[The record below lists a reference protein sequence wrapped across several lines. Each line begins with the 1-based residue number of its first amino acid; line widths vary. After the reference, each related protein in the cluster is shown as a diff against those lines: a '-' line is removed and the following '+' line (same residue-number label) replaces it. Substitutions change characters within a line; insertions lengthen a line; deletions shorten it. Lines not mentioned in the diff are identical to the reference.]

1 MFEFGR
7 ELKRLFRT
15 EGSNDG
21 MTGGDASLL
30 ELLDLTMLRAE
41 ARAAAIAAGR
51 VGAKDTARRQLEAAT
66 VWRELARRTGDSASL
81 RKAAQLA
88 ESAANGFD
96 RTQRPRLWAQARC
109 EQGRCALLGAELFGD
124 DGLNAAANVAFSE
137 AKVAAGAGLVFA
149 LAQAG
154 QLIVAAR
161 KALGEADQAETLAL
175 IGRFEAPLSVLKGQG
190 RRVPDARL
198 AAMEL
203 RLVRADLLAAAGQRL
218 KDPALLRQALD
229 ALARDLEAL
238 DPAYEPLT
246 WARAAMLRG
255 ATRAAMAEADIDLA
269 EIATAVAELAKVL
282 DTVRCDHS
290 PLDWTRG
297 QQALAGALQML
308 GEAAD
313 SDRAFDQAIGCYD
326 RALLV
331 LGDKPALAERAHAV
345 YHRAVCLARRA
356 EITCDL
362 KGLDEAEAALR
373 AELAG
378 SGASRDP
385 VGWAVR
391 QLNFARLYEARVG
404 VTGRDRGE
412 RAASAVALSAALD
425 VFGEHGLRSL
435 ADTTQRRLEELR
447 AH

>member
-1 MFEFGR
+1 M
-7 ELKRLFRT
+7 
-15 EGSNDG
+15 
-21 MTGGDASLL
+21 
-30 ELLDLTMLRAE
+30 
-41 ARAAAIAAGR
+41 
-51 VGAKDTARRQLEAAT
+51 
-66 VWRELARRTGDSASL
+66 SA
-81 RKAAQLA
+81 LA
-88 ESAANGFD
+88 E
-96 RTQRPRLWAQARC
+96 
-109 EQGRCALLGAELFGD
+109 
-124 DGLNAAANVAFSE
+124 
-137 AKVAAGAGLVFA
+137 
-149 LAQAG
+149 AG

-161 KALGEADQAETLAL
+161 QALGEADRDATLDL
-175 IGRFEAPLSVLKGQG
+175 VRRFEAPLGVLKGQG
-190 RRVPDARL
+190 RRLPDARL

-203 RLVRADLLAAAGQRL
+203 RLTRADLLAAAGQRL
-218 KDPALLRQALD
+218 KEPMLLRMALD
-229 ALARDLEAL
+229 ELARDLETL
-238 DPAYEPLT
+238 DAAYEPLT

-255 ATRAAMAEADIDLA
+255 AALAAMAETDANLA
-269 EIATAVAELAKVL
+269 EIATAVADLAKVL

-326 RALLV
+326 RALMV
-331 LGDKPALAERAHAV
+331 LGDKPALSERAHAV

-362 KGLDEAEAALR
+362 AGLDEAEAALR

-404 VTGRDRGE
+404 VTGRDQGE

-425 VFGEHGLRSL
+425 VFGEHGLRGL
-435 ADTTQRRLEELR
+435 ADTTQRRLEELL

>member
-7 ELKRLFRT
+7 ELKRLFRNGDAA
-15 EGSNDG
+15 EG

-41 ARAAAIAAGR
+41 GRSAAIAAGR
-51 VGAKDTARRQLEAAT
+51 VGAKDPPRRQIEAAV
-66 VWRELARRTGDSASL
+66 VWRELARRTGDPAAL

-88 ESAANGFD
+88 EAAANGLD
-96 RTQRPRLWAQARC
+96 RARRPKPWAEARC

-124 DGLNAAANVAFSE
+124 KGLNAAADFAFAEAEAAAGPGLTQARAVAGRLVVE
-137 AKVAAGAGLVFA
+137 ARGAVGQADKVALTE
-149 LAQAG
+149 L
-154 QLIVAAR
+154 L
-161 KALGEADQAETLAL
+161 
-175 IGRFEAPLSVLKGQG
+175 GRFEPVLARMRIQGPRQSEARMASV
-190 RRVPDARL
+190 
-198 AAMEL
+198 EL
-203 RLVRADLLAAAGQRL
+203 RLVRADLLATAGQRL
-218 KDPALLRQALD
+218 RDPALLRRALD
-229 ALARDLEAL
+229 DLARDLAGL

-246 WARAAMLRG
+246 WAVAAMLRG
-255 ATRAAMAEADIDLA
+255 AARAVLAEMDAELG
-269 EIATAVAELAKVL
+269 EIATAVADLATVL
-282 DTVRCDHS
+282 ETLRCDHS
-290 PLDWTRG
+290 PIDWSRG
-297 QQALAGALQML
+297 QQALGDCLQIL

-331 LGDKPALAERAHAV
+331 LADQAGLPERSHAI
-345 YHRAVCLARRA
+345 YQRAVCLARRA

-362 KGLDEAEAALR
+362 RGLDEAEAALR

-435 ADTTQRRLEELR
+435 ADTAARRLEALR
-447 AH
+447 V

>member
-15 EGSNDG
+15 DGPVDG

-30 ELLDLTMLRAE
+30 ELLDLAMLRAE
-41 ARAAAIAAGR
+41 GRAAAIAAGR
-51 VGAKDTARRQLEAAT
+51 VGAKDPARRQLEASV
-66 VWRELARRTGDSASL
+66 VWREIARRTGDSAAL

-88 ESAANGFD
+88 EAAACGFD
-96 RTQRPRLWAQARC
+96 RLQRPKLWAEARC
-109 EQGRCALLGAELFGD
+109 EQGRCALLGADLFGD
-124 DGLNAAANVAFSE
+124 EGLNAAADIAFAE
-137 AKVAAGAGLVFA
+137 AKTAAGPGLA
-149 LAQAG
+149 HACATGG
-154 QLIVAAR
+154 QLLIETR
-161 KALGEADQAETLAL
+161 KVLNQADRATVLDLAK
-175 IGRFEAPLSVLKGQG
+175 RFEAPLSVLRAHS
-190 RRVPDARL
+190 RRQPDARL
-198 AAMEL
+198 TATEL
-203 RLVRADLLAAAGQRL
+203 RLVRADLLGAAGQRL
-218 KDPALLRQALD
+218 KDPVLLRQALD
-229 ALARDLEAL
+229 DLARDIEGL
-238 DPAYEPLT
+238 DAAYEPLA
-246 WARAAMLRG
+246 WARASMLRG
-255 ATRAAMAEADIDLA
+255 ALRAAMAEMDA
-269 EIATAVAELAKVL
+269 ELGQIAAAVAELAKVL
-282 DTVRCDHS
+282 ETLRCDHS

-326 RALLV
+326 RALMV
-331 LGDKPALAERAHAV
+331 LGDKPALSERAHAI
-345 YHRAVCLARRA
+345 YHHAVCLARKA

-362 KGLDEAEAALR
+362 RGLDEAEAALR

-435 ADTTQRRLEELR
+435 ADTTARRLEELR

>member
-15 EGSNDG
+15 EDSVDG
-21 MTGGDASLL
+21 TTGGDASLL
-30 ELLDLTMLRAE
+30 ELLDLAMLRAE
-41 ARAAAIAAGR
+41 GRAAAIAAGR
-51 VGAKDTARRQLEAAT
+51 VGAKDPARRQLEAS
-66 VWRELARRTGDSASL
+66 VIWREIARRTGDSAAL

-88 ESAANGFD
+88 ESAAADFD
-96 RTQRPRLWAQARC
+96 RFQRPKLWALARC

-124 DGLNAAANVAFSE
+124 DGLNAAANIAFTD
-137 AKVAAGAGLVFA
+137 AKIAAGAGLVFA
-149 LAQAG
+149 CAEGG
-154 QLIVAAR
+154 QLTVAAR
-161 KALGEADQAETLAL
+161 KALAEADRAAVLDLAK
-175 IGRFEAPLSVLKGQG
+175 RFDAPLSVLRGLG
-190 RRVPDARL
+190 RRHPEARL
-198 AAMEL
+198 SAVEL
-203 RLVRADLLAAAGQRL
+203 RIVRADLLAASGQRL
-218 KDPALLRQALD
+218 KDPALLRQGVND
-229 ALARDLEAL
+229 LARDLDGL
-238 DPAYEPLT
+238 DAAYEPLT
-246 WARAAMLRG
+246 WSRAAMLRG
-255 ATRAAMAEADIDLA
+255 ALRAALA
-269 EIATAVAELAKVL
+269 EMEGELGAIATAIAELAKAL
-282 DTVRCDHS
+282 DTVRSDHS
-290 PLDWTRG
+290 PMDWTRG

-326 RALLV
+326 RALMI
-331 LGDKPALAERAHAV
+331 LGDRPALSERAHAV

-362 KGLDEAEAALR
+362 HGLDEAEAALR

-435 ADTTQRRLEELR
+435 ADTAARRLEALR
-447 AH
+447 TH

>member
-7 ELKRLFRT
+7 ELKRLFGA
-15 EGSNDG
+15 EGSADG
-21 MTGGDASLL
+21 VTGGDASLL
-30 ELLDLTMLRAE
+30 ELLDLSMLRGE
-41 ARAAAIAAGR
+41 GRAVAIAAGR
-51 VGAKDTARRQLEAAT
+51 VGAKDPPRRQLEAAV
-66 VWRELARRTGDSASL
+66 VWREIARRTGDSAAL

-88 ESAANGFD
+88 ERAAAGFD
-96 RTQRPRLWAQARC
+96 RVQRPKGWAEARC

-124 DGLNAAANVAFSE
+124 NGLNAAADIAFRE
-137 AKVAAGAGLVFA
+137 AKVAAGSGLVFGYAAAGQLVIEARAA
-149 LAQAG
+149 LAQA
-154 QLIVAAR
+154 
-161 KALGEADQAETLAL
+161 DLATVVEL
-175 IGRFEAPLSVLKGQG
+175 SRRFEPTLTLLRSHA
-190 RRVPDARL
+190 RRHPDARL
-198 AAMEL
+198 AAAEL
-203 RLVRADLLAAAGQRL
+203 RLVRADLLSAAGLRL
-218 KDPALLRQALD
+218 KDPVLLRQALD
-229 ALARDLEAL
+229 DLARDIENL

-246 WARAAMLRG
+246 WGRAAMLRG
-255 ATRAAMAEADIDLA
+255 AVRAGLAEMDGELA
-269 EIATAVAELAKVL
+269 EIAAAVAELAKVL
-282 DTVRCDHS
+282 ESLRCDHS

-313 SDRAFDQAIGCYD
+313 SDRAFQQAIGCYD
-326 RALLV
+326 RALMV
-331 LGDKPALAERAHAV
+331 FGDKPALSERAHAV

-362 KGLDEAEAALR
+362 EGLDEAEAALR

-404 VTGRDRGE
+404 VTGLDRGE

-435 ADTTQRRLEELR
+435 ADTTARRLEELR

>member
-15 EGSNDG
+15 EGPSDG
-21 MTGGDASLL
+21 MTAGDASLL
-30 ELLDLTMLRAE
+30 ELLDLDMLRAE
-41 ARAAAIAAGR
+41 GRAAAIAAGR
-51 VGAKDTARRQLEAAT
+51 VSAKDPARRQLEAAF
-66 VWRELARRTGDSASL
+66 VWRELARRTGDSAAL

-88 ESAANGFD
+88 ESAAKGFD
-96 RTQRPRLWAQARC
+96 RGQRPRQWAQARC
-109 EQGRCALLGAELFGD
+109 EQGRCALLGAELFAD
-124 DGLNAAANVAFSE
+124 DGLNAAANVAFGE
-137 AKVAAGAGLVFA
+137 AKLAAGGGLVSA
-149 LAQAG
+149 LAEAG

-161 KALGEADQAETLAL
+161 QALGEADRDATLDL
-175 IGRFEAPLSVLKGQG
+175 VRRFEAPLGVLKGQG
-190 RRVPDARL
+190 RRLPDARL

-203 RLVRADLLAAAGQRL
+203 RLTRADLLAAAGQRL
-218 KDPALLRQALD
+218 KEPMLLRMALD
-229 ALARDLEAL
+229 ELARDLETL
-238 DPAYEPLT
+238 DAAYEPLT

-255 ATRAAMAEADIDLA
+255 AALAAMAEADANLA
-269 EIATAVAELAKVL
+269 DIATAVAELAKVL

-326 RALLV
+326 RALMV
-331 LGDKPALAERAHAV
+331 LGDKPALSERAHAV

-362 KGLDEAEAALR
+362 AGLDEAEAALR

-404 VTGRDRGE
+404 VTGRDQGE

-425 VFGEHGLRSL
+425 VFGEHGLRGL
-435 ADTTQRRLEELR
+435 ADTTQRRLEELL